1 MRKNEPPLSLK
12 VCIGLAD
19 KSLSGKCS
27 CVAGVSGY
35 CHHVIGL
42 FYYLAHC
49 KQLGLGSLPDDLTC
63 TSMQQRWSIPR
74 GKTIQQKEIQD
85 LLVKKPKIGADYNKS
100 IKSTLYSP
108 SSQYDTLTKEHF
120 DGIEPKPLIVSLVP
134 RKDQANQFPLVPC
147 KFGNVPKGSVLS
159 YQQTLS
165 EEYVI
170 NDFTCT
176 TFLILPLDDTG
187 NQFQNNFAICLDS
200 KKQATLDSLQITH
213 KTAVELQEKTVTQ
226 SNSSLWHL
234 SQKKRITASKF
245 GLVARRASNF

>member
-1 MRKNEPPLSLK
+1 M
-12 VCIGLAD
+12 
-19 KSLSGKCS
+19 
-27 CVAGVSGY
+27 
-35 CHHVIGL
+35 HVIGR

-63 TSMQQRWSIPR
+63 TIMQQRWSIPR
-74 GKTIQQKEIQD
+74 GKTIQQEIQE
-85 LLVKKPKIGADYNKS
+85 LLVKKPQIGADYNKF

-120 DGIEPKPLIVSLVP
+120 GGIEPKPLIVSLVP

-159 YQQTLS
+159 YQQKLS

-176 TFLILPLDDTG
+176 TFPILPLDDTG

-234 SQKKRITASKF
+234 LQKKRITASKF

>member
-1 MRKNEPPLSLK
+1 
-12 VCIGLAD
+12 
-19 KSLSGKCS
+19 
-27 CVAGVSGY
+27 
-35 CHHVIGL
+35 
-42 FYYLAHC
+42 
-49 KQLGLGSLPDDLTC
+49 
-63 TSMQQRWSIPR
+63 MQQRWSILR
-74 GKTIQQKEIQD
+74 GKTIQQKEIQE
-85 LLVKKPKIGADYNKS
+85 LLVKKPQIGADYNKF

-120 DGIEPKPLIVSLVP
+120 GGIEPKPLVLSLVP

-159 YQQTLS
+159 YQQKLS

-176 TFLILPLDDTG
+176 TFPILPLDDTG